1 MSRWSINIPLSASV
15 AAVVFAVIVMSV
27 QLSSLVSAML
37 TPRLQDDPT
46 RARLDE
52 YLVDHEIGL
61 AAYRDRVEGRSLF
74 SKPKPYPREREPAPQ
89 VVDRGPVESPPP
101 PEPVG
106 PSKVYQGPSILFVL
120 GDEVWFHNGMHVSV
134 GEESDGVTVIASD
147 APWSVRLGYGGG
159 EYDIDLFKKST
170 LFDGGRPSRKPL
182 VGLKVVE
189 KGRKRSQP

>member
-1 MSRWSINIPLSASV
+1 MSRWSINIPLLASV

-27 QLSSLVSAML
+27 QLSSLASAML
-37 TPRLQDDPT
+37 TPRLEDDPT

-52 YLVDHEIGL
+52 YLVEHEIGL

-74 SKPKPYPREREPAPQ
+74 TKPRPYPREQEPAPK
-89 VVDRGPVESPPP
+89 VVDRGPVEPPP
-101 PEPVG
+101 PPKPVG
-106 PSKVYQGPSILFVL
+106 PPKVYPGPSILFVL

-147 APWSVRLGYGGG
+147 APWSVTLGYAGG

-170 LFDGGRPSRKPL
+170 LFDGERPSRTPL
-182 VGLKVVE
+182 VGLKVVDE
-189 KGRKRSQP
+189 GRQRSKP

>member
-74 SKPKPYPREREPAPQ
+74 SKPTPYPREREPAPQ
-89 VVDRGPVESPPP
+89 VVDRGPVEPPPP
-101 PEPVG
+101 PEPEG
-106 PSKVYQGPSILFVL
+106 PSTVYQGPSILFVL

-147 APWSVRLGYGGG
+147 APWSVTLGHDGG

-170 LFDGGRPSRKPL
+170 LFDGERPDRTPL
-182 VGLKVVE
+182 VGLKVVDE
-189 KGRKRSQP
+189 GRQSSQP